1 MNPPK
6 QIDIMDKL
14 TNLAASR
21 MFVNADR
28 ASSKS
33 VQEVDALLMRACKE
47 YFGIDLPRVDPEELR
62 KLVTET
68 LPRIRTRQIILQAR
82 EQYTGILKIV
92 TRFLPPLH
100 VKTDEPSSFDLH
112 DGIFLKNPN
121 VLKGVYYTLNLDWSK
136 DVCDILSDTVYV
148 KL

>member
-6 QIDIMDKL
+6 QIDITDNL
-14 TNLAASR
+14 TNLVASR

-28 ASSKS
+28 TSSKV
-33 VQEVDALLMRACKE
+33 VQDVDRLLLRACKE
-47 YFGIDLPRVDPEELR
+47 YFGIDLPRVNPEELR

-68 LPRIRTRQIILQAR
+68 LPQIRTREFILQAR
-82 EQYTGILKIV
+82 KENTGFVKIV

-100 VKTDEPSSFDLH
+100 VKTDGPSSFNLH
-112 DGIFLKNPN
+112 DGILIKDLN
-121 VLKGVYYTLNLDWSK
+121 VLNGVYYTLNLDWSK
-136 DVCDILSDTVYV
+136 DNRDILSDPVYV